1 MITQQIKRLYCNLTP
16 AERKVADYVIEFPQD
31 VTELTVHQL
40 AEKCEVASSAVIRFC
55 KTVQLQGFAELKIE
69 LARELGSKREAKK
82 NTLPSV
88 SHESGTEGVVR
99 KVFNAGMSTLQDTLD
114 KLDFSKVEK
123 MSE

>member
-40 AEKCEVASSAVIRFC
+40 AEKCEVASSAVVRFC

-82 NTLPSV
+82 S
-88 SHESGTEGVVR
+88 
-99 KVFNAGMSTLQDTLD
+99 
-114 KLDFSKVEK
+114 KLK
-123 MSE
+123 